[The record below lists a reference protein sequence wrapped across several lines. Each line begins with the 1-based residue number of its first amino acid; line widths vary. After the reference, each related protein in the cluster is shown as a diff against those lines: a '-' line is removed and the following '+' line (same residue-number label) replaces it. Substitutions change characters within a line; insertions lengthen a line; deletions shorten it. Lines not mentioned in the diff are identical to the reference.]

1 MIKIAVMSIAV
12 LLLAGCA
19 STSKPFWAK
28 PNVSADD
35 TYTELSECRFKV
47 GVSKIDEDDQEMLV
61 AHCMRGKGFRLL
73 ANQGLN
79 G

>member
-1 MIKIAVMSIAV
+1 MIKYTGMLLAVV
-12 LLLAGCA
+12 LVAGCA
-19 STSKPFWAK
+19 STNKPFWAK

-47 GVSKIDEDDQEMLV
+47 GVSKIDSDDQELMV

-73 ANQGLN
+73 ANQGLE
-79 G
+79 

>member
-1 MIKIAVMSIAV
+1 MIKQAGMLVAVT
-12 LLLAGCA
+12 LLVAGCA
-19 STSKPFWAK
+19 TSKPFWAK

-47 GVSKIDEDDQEMLV
+47 GVSKVDDSDKELLV

-73 ANQGLN
+73 ANQS
-79 G
+79 

>member
-1 MIKIAVMSIAV
+1 MMKKAGVLIAV
-12 LLLAGCA
+12 LVLTGCA

-28 PNVSADD
+28 GNVSADD

-47 GVSKIDEDDQEMLV
+47 GLSKVDADEQELMV

-73 ANQGLN
+73 ANQS
-79 G
+79 

>member
-1 MIKIAVMSIAV
+1 LLKYAGTIAAV
-12 LLLAGCA
+12 LLIAGCA
-19 STSKPFWAK
+19 STNKPFWAK

-47 GVSKIDEDDQEMLV
+47 GVSKIDEDQQDLMV

-73 ANQGLN
+73 ANQSL
-79 G
+79 

>member
-1 MIKIAVMSIAV
+1 MIKTAGMLFAV
-12 LLLAGCA
+12 LLVAGCA
-19 STSKPFWAK
+19 STNKPFWAK

-47 GVSKIDEDDQEMLV
+47 GVSKIDNDEQEMLV

-73 ANQGLN
+73 ANQSLSD
-79 G
+79 